1 MRRILFTGIIA
12 FVVLYWNAAALA
24 QSRAPSLRLKAYER
38 LTLPGVAPSAEI
50 KVGGEEM
57 IVAGKPNQPAYY
69 IYLIANKVPNI
80 KLDRVWIKQ
89 QLYSATQVGVTS
101 KPVLLENGKQSDTLV
116 TYTKEA
122 VWQIIIK
129 DKDTSGSKPKK
140 DMADKIASNE
150 LVIRLIDKNGTVYTR
165 TIKTITSLKPFAGM

>member
-12 FVVLYWNAAALA
+12 WVGLCWNVAALA
-24 QSRAPSLRLKAYER
+24 QSSAPSLRLKAYER

-57 IVAGKPNQPAYY
+57 IVADKPNQPAYY

-89 QLYSATQVGVTS
+89 QLYSATLVSVTS

-116 TYTKEA
+116 TFTKEA

-129 DKDTSGSKPKK
+129 DKDTSGSKLKK
-140 DMADKIASNE
+140 DMADKVASNE
-150 LVIRLIDKNGTVYTR
+150 LVIRLYTKNGTVYTR
-165 TIKTITSLKPFAGM
+165 TVKAFTHVKPFAGM